1 MPPPVNLL
9 IEENTAF
16 VAVPLEHGAAKF
28 QERWWV
34 KHCCMSV
41 PGGGSQR
48 LCGSDDLAPGKR
60 STALWVLH
68 LLGCVIDNAI
78 IQLSAVEQRRPIKL
92 PMRSPFGIIFVQR
105 LSTSHSPATWSHP
118 PDV

>member
-16 VAVPLEHGAAKF
+16 VAVPIEHGAAKF

-41 PGGGSQR
+41 PGGGVLKDSVVATTWPQAR
-48 LCGSDDLAPGKR
+48 DQQPCG
-60 STALWVLH
+60 
-68 LLGCVIDNAI
+68 CC
-78 IQLSAVEQRRPIKL
+78 
-92 PMRSPFGIIFVQR
+92 
-105 LSTSHSPATWSHP
+105 TS
-118 PDV
+118 